1 MTITGRSVVW
11 AIAFSLFLGGLG
23 FPIPENPL
31 LMGGGYAISQ
41 AMATLAASLPLWFVA
56 ILTGDFILFA
66 VVRWLFTWTSL
77 KRLVLRLV
85 GRKRLQMYQEA
96 FLHHG
101 GWTLFLARFTFGIRS
116 AAYVAAG
123 IASYPWLRFI
133 CIDGISVAIQLVLF
147 VSIGYF
153 AGDRISWAQAT
164 AQTLALLLTCA
175 LILSILASWIA
186 TKLIRRFTKG
196 EHTAP

>member
-1 MTITGRSVVW
+1 VTITGSSVIC

-23 FPIPENPL
+23 FPVPENPL

-41 AMATLAASLPLWFVA
+41 AMASVSTSLPLWFVA
-56 ILTGDFILFA
+56 ILMGDIILFA
-66 VVRWLFTWTSL
+66 AVRWLFTWRSL
-77 KRLVLRLV
+77 KRLVLKLV
-85 GRKRLQMYQEA
+85 GYQRLQMYQKA

-123 IASYPWLRFI
+123 IASYPWVRFVS
-133 CIDGISVAIQLVLF
+133 IDGISVAIQLVLF

-153 AGDRISWAQAT
+153 AGDRIGWAQAT
-164 AQTLALLLTCA
+164 AQTLALLLTSA
-175 LILSILASWIA
+175 LILSIAASWIA

-196 EHTAP
+196 GM